1 MPTIEDEKTATAD
14 KSVGEIA
21 ELDTKVLPDN
31 AYKPLKGGETYR
43 PIVPPKESLPELTPR
58 SIFWGLLLCVIFTIA
73 SAYSGLKVG
82 QVMESAIPI
91 SILAIGLARLYK
103 RRSTLLENVI
113 MTGLGGV
120 AGSVVAGAIFTI
132 PALYI
137 LQLSPHP
144 VETIFICVAGGC
156 LGVLF
161 LIPLRRYFVREQHGL
176 LPYPEATAITEVLVT
191 GEKGGSQAK
200 LLLEATAIAGIY
212 DFFVTTFQVW
222 RETIDFQFLP
232 VMRVLAQKARMA
244 VGFDAIG
251 FILGLGYVMGLRSSL
266 ILCAGG
272 VLSNFVLV
280 PLIWFVGSH
289 LDAAVY
295 PAAIPISKMTAVEI
309 FRNYVRFVGVG
320 AIATAGI
327 FGIVKSLRVVAGSF
341 GIALRVF
348 RKGEA
353 PATERTDRDI
363 TMVSILLG
371 VVLGAIGVALLLGH
385 LTTSWLVVGIGLV
398 LTLVFSFFFASVA
411 ANAIAT
417 TARNPVS
424 GMTMLTIILSSAVL
438 LRFGVSGTTGMF
450 FVMAIAGMVCTALSV
465 SGQAITDLKTGYWL
479 GSTPSAQEKVKF
491 LAVVAAAVAVGLTIV
506 LLARTF
512 QFGEAMPGGVRPV
525 LASPQAS
532 IMKALVQGFMSHQ
545 PIAYLLFGT
554 GAMIALVLEML
565 GQPSLIFALGMYLP
579 LELNTP
585 ALVGGFL
592 SYFVNGRAEKLNGER
607 GKQVRAHG
615 VIIAS
620 GLMAGGALGG
630 VFGAALRLLPSY
642 RENLVR
648 TPFYG
653 NDRISQI
660 VSTILF
666 TGLCAYVWFGSF
678 RGEKEIPWSR

>member
-1 MPTIEDEKTATAD
+1 MSE
-14 KSVGEIA
+14 VN
-21 ELDTKVLPDN
+21 TKFLPDN
-31 AYKPLKGGETYR
+31 AYTPLKAGETYQ
-43 PIVPPKESLPELTPR
+43 PVVGGGATLPELTGR
-58 SIFWGLLLCVIFTIA
+58 SIAWGLFFCVIFTIA

-103 RRSTLLENVI
+103 RRSSLLENVI
-113 MTGLGGV
+113 ITGIGGV
-120 AGSVVAGAIFTI
+120 AGSVVAGAVFTV

-137 LQLSPHP
+137 LNLSPHP
-144 VETIFICVAGGC
+144 VQTIFICLAGGC

-161 LIPLRRYFVREQHGL
+161 LIPLRRYFVHEKHGE

-200 LLLEATAIAGIY
+200 LLLQATAVAGVY
-212 DFFVTTFQVW
+212 DFLVTTFQVW
-222 RETIDFQFLP
+222 KETIDFRFVP
-232 VMRVLAQKARMA
+232 VVRMLSDRA
-244 VGFDAIG
+244 KMVFNFDAIG
-251 FILGLGYVMGLRSSL
+251 FILGLGYVMGLRSSM

-295 PAAIPISKMTAVEI
+295 PASIPIAKMTAVEI
-309 FRNYVRFVGVG
+309 YRNYARFIGVG

-327 FGIVKSLRVVAGSF
+327 FGIVKSLRIVAGSF

-348 RKGEA
+348 HRGEA
-353 PATERTDRDI
+353 PTTERTDRDMS
-363 TMVSILLG
+363 MVTILAG
-371 VVLGAIGVALLLGH
+371 VVLGAIGVAALLGH
-385 LTTSWLVVGIGLV
+385 LEASWLVVGTGLA
-398 LTLVFSFFFASVA
+398 LTLVFSFFFTSVA

-438 LRFGVSGTTGMF
+438 LRFGISGTAGMF

-479 GSTPSAQEKVKF
+479 GSTPSAQERVKF
-491 LAVVAAAVAVGLTIV
+491 LGVIAAAIAAGLTIV
-506 LLARTF
+506 MLARTF
-512 QFGEAMPGGVRPV
+512 QFGEAAAGDLRPV

-532 IMKALVQGFMSHQ
+532 IMKALVEGFMSHQ
-545 PIAYLLFGT
+545 PIAYLLFGI
-554 GAMIALVLEML
+554 GAMIALILEML

-592 SYFVNGRAEKLNGER
+592 SYWLNGRADKLNGEQGGR
-607 GKQVRAHG
+607 VRARG

-630 VFGAALRLLPSY
+630 VFGAALRLFPGY
-642 RENLVR
+642 REELIR

-653 NDRISQI
+653 NDAISQI
-660 VSTILF
+660 VSAIFFL
-666 TGLCAYVWFGSF
+666 GLCGYVWFGTLKK
-678 RGEKEIPWSR
+678 GEEIPWTE

>member
-1 MPTIEDEKTATAD
+1 MSD
-14 KSVGEIA
+14 
-21 ELDTKVLPDN
+21 LDTSSLPEN
-31 AYKPLKGGETYR
+31 AYRQLNSGESYR
-43 PIVPPKESLPELTPR
+43 PVVPPDARLPELTAR
-58 SIFWGLLLCVIFTIA
+58 SILWGLFLCLIFTVA
-73 SAYSGLKVG
+73 AAYSGLKVG

-91 SILAIGLARLYK
+91 SILAIGLARVYA
-103 RRSTLLENVI
+103 RRSSLLENVI
-113 MTGLGGV
+113 ITGIGGV
-120 AGSVVAGAIFTI
+120 AGSVVAGAVFTI

-137 LQLSPHP
+137 LKLSPHP
-144 VETIFICVAGGC
+144 VQTIFICLAGGC

-161 LIPLRRYFVREQHGL
+161 LIPLRRYFVREQHGI

-200 LLLEATAIAGIY
+200 LLLQATAVAGIY

-222 RETIDFQFLP
+222 KEYLDFRFVP
-232 VMRVLAQKARMA
+232 VMRSLADRARMSFS
-244 VGFDAIG
+244 FDAIG
-251 FILGLGYVMGLRSSL
+251 FILGLGYVMGLRSSM

-289 LDAAVY
+289 LDSAVY
-295 PAAIPISKMTAVEI
+295 PATIPIAKMTAVQI
-309 FRNYVRFVGVG
+309 YRNYARFVGVG

-327 FGIVKSLRVVAGSF
+327 FGIIKSLRVVIGSF
-341 GIALRVF
+341 SIALKVF
-348 RKGEA
+348 RKGEVVQ
-353 PATERTDRDI
+353 PERTDRD
-363 TMVSILLG
+363 MSMASILLG
-371 VVLGAIGVALLLGH
+371 IVLGAIAVALLLGH
-385 LTTSWLVVGIGLV
+385 LEPSALIIVTGLL
-398 LTLVFSFFFASVA
+398 LTLIFSFFFASVA

-438 LRFGVSGTTGMF
+438 LRFGVSGTSGMF
-450 FVMAIAGMVCTALSV
+450 FVTAIAGMVCTALSV

-479 GSTPSAQEKVKF
+479 GSTPEAQEKVKF
-491 LAVVAAAVAVGLTIV
+491 LGIIIAAVAAGLTIV
-506 LLARTF
+506 MLAKTF
-512 QFGEAMPGGVRPV
+512 QFGEAAPGDFRPV

-532 IMKALVQGFMSHQ
+532 IMKALVEGFMSRQ
-545 PIAYLLFGT
+545 PIAYLLFGI
-554 GAMIALVLEML
+554 GAMIALIMEML

-592 SYFVNGRAEKLNGER
+592 SHFLNKRSEKAGAPRAER
-607 GKQVRAHG
+607 IRSRG

-630 VFGAALRLLPSY
+630 VFGAALRLVPGF
-642 RENLVR
+642 REEWIH

-653 NDRISQI
+653 NEPASQA
-660 VSTILF
+660 VSAILF
-666 TGLCAYVWFGSF
+666 VGLCCYIWFGSL
-678 RGEKEIPWSR
+678 RKVKEA